1 MESTQRLLRS
11 CLQPQGGTGMAR
23 RGGAVQRLVERLQAA
38 YADIWQL
45 KLLQGLEKLKVLLPK
60 DAMQPVTCH
69 QSLRSSDAAHSE
81 SLQIKRLQAQGVCTV
96 SYGVKHPYAFERWH
110 HWLA

>member
-60 DAMQPVTCH
+60 DAMQPVT
-69 QSLRSSDAAHSE
+69 
-81 SLQIKRLQAQGVCTV
+81 
-96 SYGVKHPYAFERWH
+96 
-110 HWLA
+110 